1 MVTKQ
6 DLVEAY
12 SFNRGRLVTAFVSG
26 ATGARAIEPA
36 RPGRNI
42 VGGLALAGLLLAGA
56 AIARSLSPSLPENC
70 SHDPGV
76 NGSREIVAIYGIS
89 EEAPTAHVDVGEAA
103 QVTGPGR

>member
-12 SFNRGRLVTAFVSG
+12 SFSRRRLVTAFVSG
-26 ATGARAIEPA
+26 AAGAYESESA

-42 VGGLALAGLLLAGA
+42 VGGVALAGLLLAGA
-56 AIARSLSPSLPENC
+56 AIVRTLSPSVPENC

-76 NGSREIVAIYGIS
+76 IGSGEIGATYD
-89 EEAPTAHVDVGEAA
+89 AFPEAA

>member
-1 MVTKQ
+1 MATKK

-56 AIARSLSPSLPENC
+56 AIARTLSPSLPRRQW
-70 SHDPGV
+70 SAGA
-76 NGSREIVAIYGIS
+76 R
-89 EEAPTAHVDVGEAA
+89 VDVGEAA

>member
-12 SFNRGRLVTAFVSG
+12 SFSRRRLVTAFVSG
-26 ATGARAIEPA
+26 AAGAYGDESA
-36 RPGRNI
+36 RPGRII

-56 AIARSLSPSLPENC
+56 AIVRTLSPSVPESC

-76 NGSREIVAIYGIS
+76 IGSREIGANYDTSAG
-89 EEAPTAHVDVGEAA
+89 AA